1 MLAAV
6 SRALRRPPLVSARAR
21 CAALASAAASAHRA
35 ATSSSAPASLPAIAL
50 DVRRIPPA
58 PPPGEL
64 AMLLPGHVR
73 HLAHRLAAAGITRA
87 TACQAAAM
95 PALAAASGP
104 DALLQA
110 RPARDAQRRAPQ
122 GAGHA
127 VTRSLCGLRVVR
139 SATDRASPPLSLQS
153 VTGSGKTLAY
163 AVALLSRL
171 DAAALAKSGPRAPP
185 ALQALVL
192 VPTRELAV
200 QVASMLTALAG
211 PPSAKRKAA
220 PLRIQRLVGLP
231 TAELVARL
239 RREPPH
245 VAVCT
250 PALAQALCAGPDAPL
265 PLGGL
270 RTLVLDE
277 ADELLANAIAPA
289 TKAVLQAAS
298 DAAAA
303 PSDAPTDAP
312 LPPPM
317 LRRFWVSATVT
328 PAVTAAAAAQSA
340 TPVLLFTDA
349 TSSAAMAGDVASS
362 AMPVAAPAPRLPSA
376 LTHWRL
382 ALSLPSGTVPD
393 GPAADAERAACVA
406 RLHAALAPKGPM
418 LVFAPTAERAAPLVA
433 ALASRSFRAAALT
446 ASAPAERRARAALL
460 RGVRSGRVAAL
471 VTTEMGARGLD
482 LPRVALVVNAAPPAG
497 GAGAYLHRAGRAG
510 RHAPGAAQ
518 AAPVR
523 PRCFA

>member
-1 MLAAV
+1 M
-6 SRALRRPPLVSARAR
+6 
-21 CAALASAAASAHRA
+21 
-35 ATSSSAPASLPAIAL
+35 
-50 DVRRIPPA
+50 
-58 PPPGEL
+58 
-64 AMLLPGHVR
+64 
-73 HLAHRLAAAGITRA
+73 
-87 TACQAAAM
+87 
-95 PALAAASGP
+95 
-104 DALLQA
+104 
-110 RPARDAQRRAPQ
+110 
-122 GAGHA
+122 
-127 VTRSLCGLRVVR
+127 
-139 SATDRASPPLSLQS
+139 
-153 VTGSGKTLAY
+153 TGSGKTLAY

-200 QVASMLTALAG
+200 QVASVLNALAG

-303 PSDAPTDAP
+303 ARVPADAPSDAP

-340 TPVLLFTDA
+340 MPVLLFTDA
-349 TSSAAMAGDVASS
+349 TSSAAHLPGDAPAS
-362 AMPVAAPAPRLPSA
+362 ATAAAPAPRLPSA
-376 LTHWRL
+376 LSHWRL
-382 ALSLPSGTVPD
+382 ALALPSGTVPD
-393 GPAADAERAACVA
+393 GPAADAERAAVVA
-406 RLHAALAPKGPM
+406 RLHAALRPKGPM
-418 LVFAPTAERAAPLVA
+418 LLFAPTAERAAPLVA
-433 ALASRSFRAAALT
+433 ALASRQFRAAALT

-518 AAPVR
+518 PAPVR
-523 PRCFA
+523 CRVPARL